1 MLCCFNALL
10 KTALCLWFA
19 RLTRRKFVGSNLAFI
34 GTIVGAIVV
43 LLVVLGITLTR
54 LYKRASKEFA
64 FVRTGVGGQK
74 VVKDAGSL
82 VLPVF
87 HETIPVNM
95 QTLCLTVDR
104 KDTEALITKDRLR
117 VNVKAE
123 FYLRVKPDVDS
134 IAAAA
139 QTLGRR
145 TLSPTELG
153 DLIQGKFVDSLR
165 AAAAGM
171 DMQDLHE
178 KRTDFVQKVRN
189 TLAEDLTTNGLELES
204 VALTNLNQTDVKF
217 FDPNNAFDAEGL
229 TRLTQVTQ
237 TRAKERNEIEQNARI
252 EIETKNLE
260 ANGKS
265 LELKQATEFATL
277 EQERQVETRRAEQEA
292 QLATQRA
299 ERKRESELAQISAEQ
314 AVEQGRVA
322 KDQAVKIAET
332 EAAQAQELAAQDRN
346 IAVAERSKQ
355 QSKATAEAE
364 AARAESV
371 RATQEV
377 ITVQTVAEA
386 ERAKRVAV
394 ISAEQDAEKDATRIR
409 VIAQAEYE
417 AADATAKAKERG
429 VEADAKRYQV
439 EAAGQRAINEAANVT
454 TSEQMAYQVRMALV
468 EKMPE
473 IIREMTR
480 PIEKVDSI
488 RVVQLTGLNG
498 QGGAAALPGGNG
510 TTGNLATD
518 LTNSML
524 NYRLQSPIVD
534 ELAAELGVDLKQGLN
549 GVLAAV
555 APTTTTTTSEASAG
569 ATEATVETSTSTVR
583 DSHPDTDGLSE
594 EERTAIQTLAGITPV
609 KKASARRG

>member
-1 MLCCFNALL
+1 M
-10 KTALCLWFA
+10 
-19 RLTRRKFVGSNLAFI
+19 GSSLAFI
-34 GTIVGAIVV
+34 GTIVGAV
-43 LLVVLGITLTR
+43 LVLALVIGFTLTR

-87 HETIPVNM
+87 HETIPINM

-104 KDTEALITKDRLR
+104 KDGEALITKDRLR

-145 TLSPTELG
+145 TLSPNELS
-153 DLIQGKFVDSLR
+153 DLIQGKFVDALR

-229 TRLTQVTQ
+229 TKLTAVTQ
-237 TRAKERNEIEQNARI
+237 TRAKERNEIEQSARI

-260 ANGKS
+260 ANTKS
-265 LELKQATEFATL
+265 LELKQTQEFANL
-277 EQERQVETRRAEQEA
+277 EQQRQVETRRAEQEA

-299 ERKRESELAQISAEQ
+299 ERKRESDLATIAAEQ
-314 AVEQGRVA
+314 AVEKGRVA
-322 KDQAVKIAET
+322 KEQAVKIAET
-332 EAAQAQELAAQDRN
+332 EAAKNQELAAQDRN
-346 IAVAERSKQ
+346 IAVAERSKA
-355 QSKATAEAE
+355 QSQATAEAE

-371 RATQEV
+371 RASQEV
-377 ITVQTVAEA
+377 LTVQAAAEA
-386 ERAKRVAV
+386 ERAKKVAV
-394 ISAEQDAEKDATRIR
+394 IAAEQEAEKEATRIR
-409 VIAQAEYE
+409 VIANAEYE
-417 AADATAKAKERG
+417 AADAQAKAKERA
-429 VEADAKRYQV
+429 VEAEAKRYTV
-439 EAAGQRAINEAANVT
+439 EAAGQRALNEASNAQ
-454 TSEQMAYQVRMALV
+454 SAESMAYNIRLKLI
-468 EKMPE
+468 ENMPA

-488 RVVQLTGLNG
+488 RVVQMGGLNG
-498 QGGAAALPGGNG
+498 QGGTPTGLPGGNAN
-510 TTGNLATD
+510 TGNLATD

-524 NYRLQSPIVD
+524 AYRLQSPVVD
-534 ELAAELGVDLKQGLN
+534 ELAAELGIDLKQGLN
-549 GVLAAV
+549 GVLSSVSPAAADV
-555 APTTTTTTSEASAG
+555 EAEATHETSESSVHITG
-569 ATEATVETSTSTVR
+569 DVSGSATE
-583 DSHPDTDGLSE
+583 SHPDTAPLTDE
-594 EERTAIQTLAGITPV
+594 EKEKIQVLAGITTP
-609 KKASARRG
+609 KKSTGRRG

>member
-1 MLCCFNALL
+1 
-10 KTALCLWFA
+10 
-19 RLTRRKFVGSNLAFI
+19 VGHNLAFV
-34 GTIVGAIVV
+34 GTIVGAIFV
-43 LLVVLGITLTR
+43 LALVIGITLTR

-74 VVKDAGSL
+74 VVKDAGSI

-87 HETIPVNM
+87 HETIPINM

-145 TLSPTELG
+145 TMSPDELSA
-153 DLIQGKFVDSLR
+153 LIQGKFVDALR
-165 AAAAGM
+165 SAAAGM
-171 DMQDLHE
+171 EMQDLHE
-178 KRTDFVQKVRN
+178 KRTEFVRQVQS
-189 TLAEDLTTNGLELES
+189 TLSEDLTKNGLELES

-229 TRLTQVTQ
+229 TKLTQVTQ
-237 TRAKERNEIEQNARI
+237 TRAKERNDIEQSARI

-260 ANGKS
+260 ANTKS
-265 LELKQATEFATL
+265 LELKQTQEFATL
-277 EQERQVETRRAEQEA
+277 EQQRQVETRRAEQEA

-299 ERKRESELAQISAEQ
+299 ERKRESDLATIAAEQ
-314 AVEQGRVA
+314 AVAQGRVA
-322 KDQAVKIAET
+322 KEQAVKIAET
-332 EAAQAQELAAQDRN
+332 EASQAQELANQDRN

-355 QSKATAEAE
+355 QSKATAEAQ

-371 RATQEV
+371 RAEQEV

-386 ERAKRVAV
+386 ERTKKVAV
-394 ISAEQDAEKDATRIR
+394 ISAEQNAEQDATRIR
-409 VIAQAEYE
+409 VIANAEFE
-417 AADATAKAKERG
+417 AADAQAKAKERAT
-429 VEADAKRYQV
+429 EAEAKRYQV
-439 EAAGQRAINEAANVT
+439 EAAGQRALNEASNVT
-454 TSEQMAYQVRMALV
+454 SPETMAFQLRTKLI

-488 RVVQLTGLNG
+488 RVVQMGGIGG
-498 QGGAAALPGGNG
+498 QGGTPGLSGSAAP
-510 TTGNLATD
+510 TGNLATD

-524 NYRLQSPIVD
+524 AYRLQSPVVD
-534 ELAAELGVDLKQGLN
+534 ELAAELGIDLREGLN
-549 GVLAAV
+549 GVLAAASPTSTLEQV
-555 APTTTTTTSEASAG
+555 PDGRGSQVEITGDTTSAPTQD
-569 ATEATVETSTSTVR
+569 V
-583 DSHPDTDGLSE
+583 HPDATGLSA
-594 EERTAIQTLAGITPV
+594 EEREKIQVLAGITQP
-609 KKASARRG
+609 KKSTGSRR